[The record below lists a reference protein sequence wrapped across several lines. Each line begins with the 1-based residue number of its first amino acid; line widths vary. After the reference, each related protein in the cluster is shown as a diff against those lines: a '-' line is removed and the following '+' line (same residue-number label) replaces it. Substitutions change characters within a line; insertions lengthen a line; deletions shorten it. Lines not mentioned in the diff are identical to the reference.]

1 MEDRFK
7 VEIKG
12 IDECLYALS
21 EEGARVVHVRTMN
34 KLASKAATTARKR
47 MKQIF
52 NLREEDIS
60 KLVAIKASPRSGNQ
74 YIDASLRSTGR
85 SIPLDH
91 FQWNSSGG
99 MPWVSILKG
108 RRTQLPFAKILKMRN
123 GKLGLFKEAEGITTS
138 GRRKIKKLFV
148 ASTPDIVEGKQMEE
162 EVKKCFDE
170 EAQKIF
176 EHEFDYFVRSIRK

>member
-1 MEDRFK
+1 MEDKFT

-21 EEGARVVHVRTMN
+21 AEGARVVHVRTMN
-34 KLASKAATTARKR
+34 KLATKAAATARKR
-47 MKQIF
+47 IKQIF
-52 NLREEDIS
+52 NLREDDIS
-60 KLVAIKASPRSGNQ
+60 KLVAIKASPRSGNE
-74 YIDASLRSTGR
+74 YIDAALRSTGR

-99 MPWVSILKG
+99 VPWVSILKG
-108 RRTQLPFAKILKMRN
+108 RRTQLPFAKILKMKN
-123 GKLGLFKEAEGITTS
+123 GKLGLFKEIGGVTKT
-138 GRRKIKKLFV
+138 GHNKIKKLFV
-148 ASTPDIVEGKQMEE
+148 ASTPDIVEGKQMQA

-176 EHEFDYFVRSIRK
+176 EHEFDYFVRSIRR